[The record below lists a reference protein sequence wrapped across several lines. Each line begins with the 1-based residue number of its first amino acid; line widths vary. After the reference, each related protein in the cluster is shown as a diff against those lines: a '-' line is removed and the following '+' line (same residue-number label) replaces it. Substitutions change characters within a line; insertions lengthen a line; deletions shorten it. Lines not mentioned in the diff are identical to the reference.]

1 MRRADFRKVRH
12 GAGGDYYATE
22 AAGLRWLTVEG
33 GPPIPQ
39 IYSVGDAALVLERI
53 VDANAT
59 NAAAESFGRALATM
73 HASGA
78 PAFGAG
84 PPQAPATGWIAD
96 VPMPFGEFES
106 FGPMYAQLRIRP
118 YVKLCREAELFDSQA
133 YRVFESLCESLGGD
147 EETLVGPAEPVA
159 RLHGDLWSGN
169 LLWAPDREGNDN
181 VWLIDPAAHGG
192 HRETDL
198 AMLALFGAPLLD
210 RITAAYCEVAPLAD
224 GWEQRVPLH
233 QVYPLLVH
241 AILFGGGYPGQALRA
256 AERALAAAN
265 CTP

>member
-1 MRRADFRKVRH
+1 MRRAEFRKVRH
-12 GAGGDYYATE
+12 GAGGAYYATE
-22 AAGLRWLTVEG
+22 AAGLRWLSVAG
-33 GPPIPQ
+33 GPPIPRV
-39 IYSVGDAALVLERI
+39 YSVGDAALVLERI
-53 VDANAT
+53 VDSHAT
-59 NAAAESFGRALATM
+59 NAAAESFGRALVTM

-78 PAFGAG
+78 AAFGAG
-84 PPQAPATGWIAD
+84 PPDAPATGWIAD

-118 YVKLCREAELFDSQA
+118 YLRLCREADLFDAGA
-133 YRVFESLCESLGGD
+133 YGVFESLCERLGDDD
-147 EETLVGPAEPVA
+147 EALVGPAEPVA

-169 LLWAPDREGNDN
+169 LLWAPDRDGNAS
-181 VWLIDPAAHGG
+181 VWLIDPAAYGG

-198 AMLALFGAPLLD
+198 AMLALFGTPLLD
-210 RITAAYCEVAPLAD
+210 RILAAYSEVAPLAH

-241 AILFGGGYPGQALRA
+241 AILFGGGYRSQALRA

-265 CTP
+265 